1 MPDQRDTVL
10 IEQAK
15 IQRMRLG
22 SALLYGHIGERRTVN
37 DNLRRLM
44 GSIIFAA
51 VACAVCVGVS
61 FVTDLLSKQAQAASA
76 AVSAPASLAQPA
88 LAEPAAPAEPRM
100 PVRPEAP

>member
-15 IQRMRLG
+15 IERMRLG

-37 DNLRRLM
+37 DHMKRLI
-44 GSIIFAA
+44 GSLIIAA

-61 FVTDLLSKQAQAASA
+61 FVIQLLSDQADAA
-76 AVSAPASLAQPA
+76 APASVSSSVAIAAQT
-88 LAEPAAPAEPRM
+88 
-100 PVRPEAP
+100 PEVP